1 VKSEKFTRLILRSNA
16 ESCIET
22 LMKSPA
28 ILFVV
33 DGAPEIGGGHVM
45 RALTLSD
52 ALQGKGATV
61 SFAATPFVGAL
72 LDRFGGAG
80 NGRTPAT
87 GDDLP
92 AFAEAAADAA
102 RDFDAVVFD
111 HFRLGAREHY
121 RIAGGRP
128 SMAVD
133 DLADRRLGVDMV
145 LDVGP
150 DRTGADYEGL
160 VEPDCRL
167 LLGPG
172 YALVRKAF
180 VAGRQAALERRS
192 AHAEVSRV
200 LVSMGLT
207 DVGGV
212 TARVVDRIM
221 PRLGEARLDVVLGSG
236 ADSLA
241 AMQRLASRD
250 PRVEL
255 HVETDAMAELCA
267 LADLAVGAGGSSTWE
282 RCVMGLPS
290 LTVLLADNQEPGARA
305 LAAGAAS
312 EIVDARAADFEA
324 AFDRAFTGLM
334 RSTDRRDRMGKA
346 AASLCDGQGA
356 ERAACAF
363 LDLISAG
370 ARN

>member
-1 VKSEKFTRLILRSNA
+1 
-16 ESCIET
+16 
-22 LMKSPA
+22 MQSPS

-45 RALTLSD
+45 RALTLSH
-52 ALQGKGATV
+52 ALQGKGAAV
-61 SFAATPFVGAL
+61 SFAATPFVGTL

-80 NGRTPAT
+80 IGRTPAP

-92 AFAEAAADAA
+92 AFAEAATDAA

-128 SMAVD
+128 SLAVD
-133 DLADRRLGVDMV
+133 DLADRRLGADMV

-150 DRTGADYEGL
+150 DRTLADYEGL

-167 LLGPG
+167 LLGPA
-172 YALVRKAF
+172 YALVRPAF
-180 VAGRQAALERRS
+180 AAGREGALARRRASAA
-192 AHAEVSRV
+192 VSRV

-212 TARVVDRIM
+212 TAQVVDRLL

-236 ADSLA
+236 AASLA
-241 AMQRLASRD
+241 AMQRLAGRD
-250 PRVEL
+250 PRIAL

-282 RCVMGLPS
+282 RCVMGLPA
-290 LTVLLADNQEPGARA
+290 LTVLLADNQKPGARA
-305 LAAGAAS
+305 LAVAGAT
-312 EIVDARAADFEA
+312 EIVDARAPDFEA

-334 RSTDRRDRMGKA
+334 RSADRRARMAKA
-346 AASLCDGQGA
+346 AASLCDGQGD
-356 ERAACAF
+356 ERAASAF
-363 LDLISAG
+363 LDLVSAG